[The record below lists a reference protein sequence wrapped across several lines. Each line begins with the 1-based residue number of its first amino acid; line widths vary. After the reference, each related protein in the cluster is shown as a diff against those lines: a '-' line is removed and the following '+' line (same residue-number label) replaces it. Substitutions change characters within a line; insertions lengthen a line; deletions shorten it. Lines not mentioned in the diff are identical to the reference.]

1 MTPEDELH
9 TYVYTHI
16 DMHIY
21 ALTCKHTHTHSHTH
35 DKANKEE
42 LSVQMPGTVTVR
54 KSPEIVMQR
63 VRVCG

>member
-21 ALTCKHTHTHSHTH
+21 ALTCKHTHTHILT
-35 DKANKEE
+35 
-42 LSVQMPGTVTVR
+42 LTIRPTR
-54 KSPEIVMQR
+54 KS
-63 VRVCG
+63 